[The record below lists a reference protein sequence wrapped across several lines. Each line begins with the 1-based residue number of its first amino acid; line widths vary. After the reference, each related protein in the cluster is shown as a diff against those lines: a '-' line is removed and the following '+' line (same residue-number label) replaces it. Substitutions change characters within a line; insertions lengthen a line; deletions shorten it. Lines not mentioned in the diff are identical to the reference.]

1 MSRTVIQGVAVVAGE
16 ATGRLLVSHEPL
28 SFWGGYDA
36 QTGEIIDRT
45 HPLSG
50 QAAAGAVLA
59 IPETRG
65 SSTTTAVLLESVRR
79 GTAPAG
85 LLTRGTD
92 SFLALASIVAD
103 ELYGKG
109 FPVVALDDDVFD
121 RLVSGGEASIG
132 SSGEITLG

>member
-1 MSRTVIQGVAVVAGE
+1 MSPAVIQGVAVVVGE

-45 HPLSG
+45 HPLRG
-50 QAAAGAVLA
+50 HTAAGAVLA
-59 IPETRG
+59 IPGTRG
-65 SSTTTAVLLESVRR
+65 SSTTTAVLLESVRQ

-92 SFLALASIVAD
+92 SFLALASIVAE

-109 FPVVALDDDVFD
+109 FPVVALDDDAFD
-121 RLVSGGEASIG
+121 RLVSGPEASIRPG
-132 SSGEITLG
+132 GEILLG